1 MQNNTAKEKLQQGAV
16 VYGILSPTT
25 DPVVCEYIGYT
36 GFDLYMMDAE
46 HGAITLTEA
55 THIIRACETAGIPV
69 WARIRSVDEKLIL
82 QFLDAGISGV
92 MMPGIRTAED
102 VRRLVAAVKYPPL
115 GNRGM
120 GPVRAADYL
129 MGRLS
134 QRQYVQWAND
144 QIVILPQI
152 ETLEC
157 LENLDEILQVE
168 GVDGFIIGPRDL
180 AMAMGYYDGPANEEV
195 KHTINGIMAKVRAA
209 GKWVGTVAG
218 TVEQA
223 NALTENG
230 ANIILNS
237 VQGLIQSAG
246 KAFLNEVRK
255 GK

>member
-1 MQNNTAKEKLQQGAV
+1 MQHNTAKSKLLQGSP

-46 HGAITLTEA
+46 HGAISLTEA
-55 THIIRACETAGIPV
+55 THMIRACETAGIPA

-92 MMPGIRTAED
+92 MMPGIRTADD

-120 GPVRAADYL
+120 GPVRSAEYL
-129 MGRLS
+129 LGKFS
-134 QRQYVQWAND
+134 QLEYLQWANE
-144 QIVILPQI
+144 QIVVLPQI

-157 LENLDEILQVE
+157 LQNLDEILQVE

-180 AMAMGYYDGPANEEV
+180 SIAMGYYDGPAHEEV
-195 KHTINGIMAKVRAA
+195 KQTIAGIISRVRGA
-209 GKWVGTVAG
+209 GKWAGTVAG
-218 TVEQA
+218 TIEQA
-223 NALTENG
+223 NALVDQG

-237 VQGLIQSAG
+237 VQGLIQTAG
-246 KAFLNEVRK
+246 KEFLSKVHA
-255 GK
+255 